1 MFAVALAAKTEHAM
15 TARQARVGGTGLCIG
30 SLPAHSPTRTGAP
43 RLRLPASPVTDGL
56 DLRPTVR
63 RLGCRVKVVAPR
75 EETGPGGHRDE
86 GRGWFEHRA
95 RSIPRERL
103 IGVLNAGNRR
113 DTEAMLPYVDP
124 EAELHSALIG
134 GAEGNAYR
142 GHEGVRQWMA
152 ESDAA
157 FDVQRMEAEEW
168 RDLGVDVLL
177 IGRVHARG
185 RESGVE
191 IDSAI
196 AWLYTLRD
204 GKIVLARGYLDVQQ
218 PSKPPGSWSR
228 RCRRRTS
235 TLSTEQLDSPTLR

>member
-1 MFAVALAAKTEHAM
+1 M
-15 TARQARVGGTGLCIG
+15 
-30 SLPAHSPTRTGAP
+30 RT
-43 RLRLPASPVTDGL
+43 
-56 DLRPTVR
+56 
-63 RLGCRVKVVAPR
+63 
-75 EETGPGGHRDE
+75 
-86 GRGWFEHRA
+86 
-95 RSIPRERL
+95 
-103 IGVLNAGNRR
+103 
-113 DTEAMLPYVDP
+113 
-124 EAELHSALIG
+124 
-134 GAEGNAYR
+134 

-168 RDLGVDVLL
+168 RDLGDDVLL

-218 PSKPPGSWSR
+218 ALEAAG
-228 RCRRRTS
+228 
-235 TLSTEQLDSPTLR
+235 LLD

>member
-1 MFAVALAAKTEHAM
+1 MSEENVEIV
-15 TARQARVGGTGLCIG
+15 RQ
-30 SLPAHSPTRTGAP
+30 
-43 RLRLPASPVTDGL
+43 
-56 DLRPTVR
+56 
-63 RLGCRVKVVAPR
+63 
-75 EETGPGGHRDE
+75 
-86 GRGWFEHRA
+86 
-95 RSIPRERL
+95 
-103 IGVLNAGNRR
+103 VLNAGIDATPMPCFRTLIPRQSFTPRSLAGRR
-113 DTEAMLPYVDP
+113 GMRT
-124 EAELHSALIG
+124 
-134 GAEGNAYR
+134 

-168 RDLGVDVLL
+168 RDLGDDVLL

-218 PSKPPGSWSR
+218 ALEAAG
-228 RCRRRTS
+228 
-235 TLSTEQLDSPTLR
+235 LLD